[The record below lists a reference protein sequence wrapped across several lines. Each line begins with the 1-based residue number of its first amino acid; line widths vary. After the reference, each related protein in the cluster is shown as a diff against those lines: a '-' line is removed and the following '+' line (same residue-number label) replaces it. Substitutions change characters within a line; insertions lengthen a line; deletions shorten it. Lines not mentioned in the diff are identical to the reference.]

1 MPVLKGIAW
10 DHPRG
15 FDPMVATAKEFANR
29 YPEVEIVW
37 DKRPLQAFA
46 DRPIENMAFEYDLM
60 VIDHPHV
67 GEASRKNLLLELDSF
82 NEFKDKI
89 DILSKNSVGLS
100 YQSYHFN
107 NHQYALAIDA
117 AAPVAAYKIG
127 ALDELPF
134 TFEQVLSLAEKSLV
148 IWPAKP
154 VDAISCFN
162 TIAANIGHAIN
173 STEHEFIDRGI
184 GITILKMMKKLS
196 SLVPK
201 DCLEMNPINAL
212 DYMSSNNDKVYCPLL
227 YGYSNYSRKN
237 FRDGLIKFT
246 NIPSFDENINNCKG
260 AQIGGTGLAISK
272 KTKNIEIALEYV
284 FWVASEECQKDSYY
298 YSGGQPA
305 HIKAWKD
312 ENINN
317 DCNNFFIN
325 TLETL
330 ENSWLRPR
338 FDGYMYFQDIAG
350 TIINDYLKNDKQ
362 ADITID
368 KIIME
373 FEKSLNVNQ

>member
-1 MPVLKGIAW
+1 MPVINGIAW

-29 YPEVEIVW
+29 YPEVEILW

-272 KTKNIEIALEYV
+272 ETKNIEIALEYV
-284 FWVASEECQKDSYY
+284 FWVASEECQKNSYY
-298 YSGGQPA
+298 YLGGQPA
-305 HIKAWKD
+305 HIEAWKD
-312 ENINN
+312 KNINN
-317 DCNNFFIN
+317 NCNNFFIN

-373 FEKSLNVNQ
+373 FEKSLNVN

>member
-272 KTKNIEIALEYV
+272 ETKNIEIALEYV
-284 FWVASEECQKDSYY
+284 FWVASEECQKNSYY

>member
-148 IWPAKP
+148 IWPIKP

-184 GITILKMMKKLS
+184 GITVLQMMKKLS
-196 SLVPK
+196 NLVPK

-212 DYMSSNNDKVYCPLL
+212 DYMSSNNDKIYCPLL

-305 HIKAWKD
+305 HIEAWKD
-312 ENINN
+312 KNINN
-317 DCNNFFIN
+317 NCNNFFIN
-325 TLETL
+325 TLKTL
-330 ENSWLRPR
+330 ENAWLRPR

-373 FEKSLNVNQ
+373 FEKSLNVN

>member
-148 IWPAKP
+148 IWPIKP

-184 GITILKMMKKLS
+184 GITVLQMMKKLS
-196 SLVPK
+196 NLVPK

-212 DYMSSNNDKVYCPLL
+212 DYMSSNNDKIYCPLL

-298 YSGGQPA
+298 YLGGQPA
-305 HIKAWKD
+305 HIEAWKD
-312 ENINN
+312 KNINN
-317 DCNNFFIN
+317 NCNNFFIN
-325 TLETL
+325 TLKTL
-330 ENSWLRPR
+330 ENAWLRPR

>member
-100 YQSYHFN
+100 YQSYNFN

-272 KTKNIEIALEYV
+272 ETKNIEIALEYV
-284 FWVASEECQKDSYY
+284 FWVASEECQKNSYY
-298 YSGGQPA
+298 YLGGQPA
-305 HIKAWKD
+305 HIEAWKD
-312 ENINN
+312 KNINN
-317 DCNNFFIN
+317 NCNNFFIN
-325 TLETL
+325 TLKTL
-330 ENSWLRPR
+330 ENAWLRPR

-373 FEKSLNVNQ
+373 FEKSLNVNE

>member
-246 NIPSFDENINNCKG
+246 NIPSFDENINYENNSLTKE
-260 AQIGGTGLAISK
+260 ILE
-272 KTKNIEIALEYV
+272 KNISLELLKKVVLARIEEIIELV
-284 FWVASEECQKDSYY
+284 FKNANILNDFKDS
-298 YSGGQPA
+298 S
-305 HIKAWKD
+305 
-312 ENINN
+312 NS
-317 DCNNFFIN
+317 FI
-325 TLETL
+325 L
-330 ENSWLRPR
+330 
-338 FDGYMYFQDIAG
+338 
-350 TIINDYLKNDKQ
+350 
-362 ADITID
+362 
-368 KIIME
+368 
-373 FEKSLNVNQ
+373 

>member
-15 FDPMVATAKEFANR
+15 FDPMLATAKEFSNKFS
-29 YPEVEIVW
+29 EVDIVW

-67 GEASRKNLLLELDSF
+67 GEASRKNLLSELDSF
-82 NEFKDKI
+82 SKFKDKI
-89 DILSKNSVGLS
+89 NTLSKNSVGLS
-100 YQSYHFN
+100 HQIYNFN

-117 AAPVAAYKIG
+117 AAPVAAYKVG

-134 TFEQVLSLAEKSLV
+134 TFEQVLKLAEKSLV
-148 IWPAKP
+148 MWPIKP

-162 TIAANIGHAIN
+162 TIAANIGHSIN
-173 STEHEFIDRGI
+173 STEHKFIDRRI

-201 DCLEMNPINAL
+201 DCLEMNPINVL
-212 DYMSSNNDKVYCPLL
+212 DYLSSNNDRVYCPLL

-237 FRDGLIKFT
+237 FRDDLIEFT
-246 NIPSFDENINNCKG
+246 NIPSFDENNNNCKG

-272 KTKNIEIALEYV
+272 ETKNIEIALDYV
-284 FWVASEECQKDSYY
+284 FWVASEECQKNLYY
-298 YSGGQPA
+298 YSGGQPG

-312 ENINN
+312 KNINN

-325 TLETL
+325 TLKTL
-330 ENSWLRPR
+330 ENAWLRPR

-350 TIINDYLKNDKQ
+350 TIIHDYLKNDKQ

-368 KIIME
+368 KLIME
-373 FEKSLNVNQ
+373 FEKSLNVNE

>member
-1 MPVLKGIAW
+1 VPVINGIAW

-29 YPEVEIVW
+29 YPEVEILW

-100 YQSYHFN
+100 YQSYNFN

-117 AAPVAAYKIG
+117 ATPVAAFKVG
-127 ALDELPF
+127 TLDELPF

-148 IWPAKP
+148 IWPIKP

-272 KTKNIEIALEYV
+272 ETKNIEIALEYV
-284 FWVASEECQKDSYY
+284 FWVASEECQKNSYY
-298 YSGGQPA
+298 YLGGQPA
-305 HIKAWKD
+305 HIEAWKD
-312 ENINN
+312 KNINN
-317 DCNNFFIN
+317 NCNNFFIN
-325 TLETL
+325 TLKTL
-330 ENSWLRPR
+330 ENAWLRPR

>member
-1 MPVLKGIAW
+1 MPVINGIAW

-29 YPEVEIVW
+29 YPEVEILW

-100 YQSYHFN
+100 YQSYNFN

-117 AAPVAAYKIG
+117 ATPVAAFKVG
-127 ALDELPF
+127 TLDELPF

-148 IWPAKP
+148 IWPIKP

-184 GITILKMMKKLS
+184 GITVLQMMKKLS
-196 SLVPK
+196 NLVPK

-212 DYMSSNNDKVYCPLL
+212 DYMSSNNDKIYCPLL

-272 KTKNIEIALEYV
+272 ETKNIEIALDYV
-284 FWVASEECQKDSYY
+284 FWVASEECQKTLYY
-298 YSGGQPA
+298 YSGGQPG

-312 ENINN
+312 KNINN

-325 TLETL
+325 TLKTL
-330 ENSWLRPR
+330 ENAWLRPR

-350 TIINDYLKNDKQ
+350 TIIHDYLKNDKQ

-368 KIIME
+368 KLIME
-373 FEKSLNVNQ
+373 FEKSLNVNE

>member
-1 MPVLKGIAW
+1 VPVINGIAW

-29 YPEVEIVW
+29 YPEVEILW

-100 YQSYHFN
+100 YQSYNFN

-117 AAPVAAYKIG
+117 ATPVAAFKVG
-127 ALDELPF
+127 TLDELPF

-148 IWPAKP
+148 IWPIKP

-184 GITILKMMKKLS
+184 GITVLQMMKKLS
-196 SLVPK
+196 NLVPK

-212 DYMSSNNDKVYCPLL
+212 DYMSSNNDKIYCPLL

-373 FEKSLNVNQ
+373 FEKSLNVN

>member
-15 FDPMVATAKEFANR
+15 FDPMLATAKEFSNKFS
-29 YPEVEIVW
+29 EVDIVW

-67 GEASRKNLLLELDSF
+67 GEASRKNLLSELDSF
-82 NEFKDKI
+82 SKFKDKI
-89 DILSKNSVGLS
+89 NTLSKNSVGLS
-100 YQSYHFN
+100 HQSYNFN

-117 AAPVAAYKIG
+117 AAPVAAYKVG

-134 TFEQVLSLAEKSLV
+134 TFEQVLKLAEKSLV
-148 IWPAKP
+148 MWPIKP

-173 STEHEFIDRGI
+173 STEHKFIDRRI

-201 DCLEMNPINAL
+201 DCLEMNPINVL
-212 DYMSSNNDKVYCPLL
+212 DYLSSNNDRVYCPLL

-237 FRDGLIKFT
+237 FRDNLIEFT
-246 NIPSFDENINNCKG
+246 NIPSFDENNNNCTG

-272 KTKNIEIALEYV
+272 ETKNIEIALDYV
-284 FWVASEECQKDSYY
+284 FWVASEECQKTLYY
-298 YSGGQPA
+298 YSGGQPG

-312 ENINN
+312 KNINN

-325 TLETL
+325 TLKTL
-330 ENSWLRPR
+330 ENAWLRPR
-338 FDGYMYFQDIAG
+338 FDGYMYFQDVAG
-350 TIINDYLKNDKQ
+350 TIIHDYLKNDKQ

-368 KIIME
+368 KLIME
-373 FEKSLNVNQ
+373 FEKSLNVNE

>member
-100 YQSYHFN
+100 YQSYNFN

-117 AAPVAAYKIG
+117 ATPVAAFKVG
-127 ALDELPF
+127 TLDELPF

-148 IWPAKP
+148 IWPIKP

-184 GITILKMMKKLS
+184 GITVLQMMKKLS
-196 SLVPK
+196 NLVPK

-212 DYMSSNNDKVYCPLL
+212 DYMSSNNDKIYCPLL

-373 FEKSLNVNQ
+373 FEKSLNVN

>member
-15 FDPMVATAKEFANR
+15 FDPMLATAKEFSNKFS
-29 YPEVEIVW
+29 EVDIVW
-37 DKRPLQAFA
+37 DKRPLQSFA

-67 GEASRKNLLLELDSF
+67 GEASRKNLLSELDSF
-82 NEFKDKI
+82 SKFKDKI
-89 DILSKNSVGLS
+89 NTLSKNSVGLS
-100 YQSYHFN
+100 HQSYNFN

-117 AAPVAAYKIG
+117 AAPVAAYKVG

-134 TFEQVLSLAEKSLV
+134 TFEQVLKLAEKSLV
-148 IWPAKP
+148 MWPIKP

-173 STEHEFIDRGI
+173 STEHKFIDRRI

-201 DCLEMNPINAL
+201 DCLEMNPINVL
-212 DYMSSNNDKVYCPLL
+212 DYLSSNNDRVYCPLL

-237 FRDGLIKFT
+237 FRDDLIEFT
-246 NIPSFDENINNCKG
+246 NIPSFDENNNNCKG

-272 KTKNIEIALEYV
+272 ETKNIEIALDYV
-284 FWVASEECQKDSYY
+284 FWVASEECQKTLYY
-298 YSGGQPA
+298 YSGGQPG

-312 ENINN
+312 KNINN

-325 TLETL
+325 TLKTL
-330 ENSWLRPR
+330 ENAWLRPR

-350 TIINDYLKNDKQ
+350 TIIHDYLKNDKQ
-362 ADITID
+362 ADIIID
-368 KIIME
+368 KLIME
-373 FEKSLNVNQ
+373 FEKSLNVNE